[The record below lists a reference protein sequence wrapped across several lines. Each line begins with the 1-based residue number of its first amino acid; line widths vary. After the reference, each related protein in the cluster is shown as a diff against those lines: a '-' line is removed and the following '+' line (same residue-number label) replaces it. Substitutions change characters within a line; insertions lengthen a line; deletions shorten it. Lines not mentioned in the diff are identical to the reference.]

1 MHGRGWVF
9 TPKEFLDLGTPG
21 AIRLALLRLKRGQK
35 IRRLAQGL
43 YDYPRVHKT
52 LGMLAPNPDDVASA
66 LAAKTGSRIQP
77 SGARAANLLGLTQ
90 QVPAQL
96 VYLTDGPAQQV
107 MIGSQLI
114 KLKPARPSKFPA
126 SGTRAGLALQAI
138 LAMGAEADHDFIA
151 RQLRRSLTATDK
163 SELATLTKHAPTWSH
178 KLIEAITRE
187 PNGQMGKS
195 IGKR

>member
-1 MHGRGWVF
+1 
-9 TPKEFLDLGTPG
+9 
-21 AIRLALLRLKRGQK
+21 
-35 IRRLAQGL
+35 
-43 YDYPRVHKT
+43 
-52 LGMLAPNPDDVASA
+52 MLAPNPDDVASA